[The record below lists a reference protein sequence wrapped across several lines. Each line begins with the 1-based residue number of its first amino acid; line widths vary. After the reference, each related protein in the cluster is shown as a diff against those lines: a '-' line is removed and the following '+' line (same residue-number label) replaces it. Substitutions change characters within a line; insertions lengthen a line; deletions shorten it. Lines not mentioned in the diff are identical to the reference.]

1 MVAALVLLVVAP
13 PRVHAQDVGDGAWAS
28 PALGRVLVASE
39 RAPGVSLAGLAGW
52 AFTEDVLGEGD
63 SHHRALGSVAIA
75 GRPLR
80 WLTIG
85 LRADG
90 RWDHHLVGGNDDESA
105 VGEPRLLLRGD
116 VSLGS
121 GVSLGLAAIVL
132 VPGAGAP
139 SLAFEATTLDLRALF
154 SFLPEGSPIGLALDV
169 GYRFDGTARAV
180 SRAMGTVP
188 FGRADLV
195 SLGASDSDALLLG
208 AGVRVPIDETEL
220 FGEVSSDVL
229 LFSGLAASPVR
240 LAAGVRAPLV
250 PNLLSFLG
258 QVEVGL
264 GGRLPVDRAGALVPI
279 EPRVALTVGLLLS
292 PSFGGDPA
300 PVETVEEGAEDVDGE
315 GTVSA
320 LTGRILDPSGSPI
333 AGAVV
338 RIEGGEATTTSAE
351 GAFTL
356 TDVPS
361 DAELIVE
368 AEGYVPQRIAA
379 AAIHEGEGMESAIT
393 LSRDLPS
400 GALRGLVRSRRGRAL
415 SATITVEP
423 GTLSAT
429 TDADGVFE
437 IELPPG
443 RYEVTIEAEG
453 HERQRR
459 TVEVEV
465 DGVTV
470 INADLRGR

>member
-1 MVAALVLLVVAP
+1 VLSIGLALFVALFWGPAEG
-13 PRVHAQDVGDGAWAS
+13 HAQVGDGAWAS

-39 RAPGVSLAGLAGW
+39 RAPGVGLAGLAGW

-63 SHHRALGSVAIA
+63 SHHRASGSLAIA

-105 VGEPRLLLRGD
+105 VGEPRLLVRGD
-116 VSLGS
+116 VSLGA

-180 SRAMGTVP
+180 TRPVP

-195 SLGASDSDALLLG
+195 SLGTSDSDALLLG
-208 AGVRVPIDETEL
+208 AGVRVPIDDTEL
-220 FGEVSSDVL
+220 FGEVSSDLLVL
-229 LFSGLAASPVR
+229 SGLAASPVR
-240 LAAGVRAPLV
+240 VLAGVRAPLV
-250 PNLLSFLG
+250 PNLLSLLG
-258 QVEVGL
+258 QVEVGM

-279 EPRVALTVGLLLS
+279 EPRVALTVGLVLS
-292 PSFGGDPA
+292 PSFGSDPQADAAADDEGLEDGGDA
-300 PVETVEEGAEDVDGE
+300 S
-315 GTVSA
+315 VSA
-320 LTGRILDPSGSPI
+320 LSGRILDPSGSPI

-338 RIEGGEATTTSAE
+338 RIEGGDSTTTSAD

-356 TDVPS
+356 TNVPAN
-361 DAELIVE
+361 AELIVE
-368 AEGYVPQRIAA
+368 AEGYVAQRIAA
-379 AAIHEGEGMESAIT
+379 GAIREGEATSTAIT

-423 GTLSAT
+423 GALSAT

-453 HERQRR
+453 HERQER